1 MKIPSA
7 NARKAAA
14 TSPSYEKRAQRPTPL
29 HHPREW
35 TKRSLGNSE
44 GTISP
49 SPYDGR
55 AKAARQSR
63 AEQPL
68 FSPSKGLSSSQRLFR
83 SCEVSCHSITLYDM
97 TRTRRASKV
106 ISVSLPPES
115 ARDFDSLAKE
125 EGRNRSEL
133 FREML
138 RVYQGWRDS
147 RRFEAFQ
154 RYGAAKAKERGI
166 TEKDIERLISEVRSE

>member
-1 MKIPSA
+1 
-7 NARKAAA
+7 
-14 TSPSYEKRAQRPTPL
+14 
-29 HHPREW
+29 
-35 TKRSLGNSE
+35 
-44 GTISP
+44 
-49 SPYDGR
+49 
-55 AKAARQSR
+55 
-63 AEQPL
+63 
-68 FSPSKGLSSSQRLFR
+68 
-83 SCEVSCHSITLYDM
+83 M